1 MRKFKDVPLS
11 TPTQRGLADA
21 RFKELTAIQRAT
33 IPHALAGRDVLGAA
47 KTGSGKTLAFVI
59 PLLESLYRA
68 KWGRQDGIGGLVIAP
83 TRELAMQI
91 FQQLLAA
98 GKHHSLSAG
107 LLIGGKNV
115 KEEKDTV
122 NKMNVLVCTPGRLLQ
137 HMDETPM
144 FDCVT
149 LRRVLEDFLSRRN
162 HLSAQG
168 PSLVSI
174 PTRLDAFQLHH

>member
-1 MRKFKDVPLS
+1 M
-11 TPTQRGLADA
+11 
-21 RFKELTAIQRAT
+21 
-33 IPHALAGRDVLGAA
+33 
-47 KTGSGKTLAFVI
+47 
-59 PLLESLYRA
+59 
-68 KWGRQDGIGGLVIAP
+68 
-83 TRELAMQI
+83 
-91 FQQLLAA
+91 
-98 GKHHSLSAG
+98 SAG
-107 LLIGGKNV
+107 LLIGGKDV
-115 KEEKDTV
+115 QEEANRV
-122 NKMNVLVCTPGRLLQ
+122 NKMNILVCTPGRLLQ